1 MFLNKVLLE
10 SLPKSVPDYINLNYQ
25 DGDLI
30 ALCTWAEKIM
40 ELKFNH
46 VESFRVSIEGLLL
59 KMQASLKFTG
69 DCFVYGGDKLDL
81 YTWINDQ
88 TYGYLDTINFHK
100 TMLISSDEI
109 IEIIYGGEMQ
119 IIRECS

>member
-1 MFLNKVLLE
+1 
-10 SLPKSVPDYINLNYQ
+10 
-25 DGDLI
+25 
-30 ALCTWAEKIM
+30 M